1 MDYREIQMMQRARA
15 GEAREAR
22 SEAHEKHL
30 TELATNSAGAL
41 DCGGDGTY
49 QCLKAPQTAPAPG
62 AKQCVPGD
70 VALVHYTG
78 WLIDAPSASPP
89 TLDAAAIAEA
99 TAGAPFDSSRGRG
112 KEFTFRV
119 GARHVIRG
127 WDTGVA
133 TMKVGERAYLLLA
146 PDYGYG
152 AAGAADVIPP
162 GSWLLFDVELC
173 RIQETAEPEHIF
185 TTPSLVAGIVTVI
198 ICVYYMFI
206 FTPKNAKLAATGEA
220 EL

>member
-1 MDYREIQMMQRARA
+1 
-15 GEAREAR
+15 
-22 SEAHEKHL
+22 
-30 TELATNSAGAL
+30 
-41 DCGGDGTY
+41 
-49 QCLKAPQTAPAPG
+49 
-62 AKQCVPGD
+62 
-70 VALVHYTG
+70 
-78 WLIDAPSASPP
+78 
-89 TLDAAAIAEA
+89 
-99 TAGAPFDSSRGRG
+99 
-112 KEFTFRV
+112 
-119 GARHVIRG
+119 
-127 WDTGVA
+127 
-133 TMKVGERAYLLLA
+133 MKVGERAYLLLA

-185 TTPSLVAGIVTVI
+185 TTPSLVAGIVTVL